1 MSFFRKKM
9 NTNMKV
15 SAAIQILP
23 NVADQDEM
31 LRIVD
36 RVIAYIAG
44 SGLSYE
50 VTPFETCLEGGDL
63 DEMMEI
69 LKNCQLIAAE
79 AGSRKVQA
87 YIKLLYKPEGG
98 ILTMEEK
105 TAKFRQKPEAE
116 C

>member
-1 MSFFRKKM
+1 M
-9 NTNMKV
+9 
-15 SAAIQILP
+15 
-23 NVADQDEM
+23 
-31 LRIVD
+31 
-36 RVIAYIAG
+36 
-44 SGLSYE
+44 
-50 VTPFETCLEGGDL
+50 TPFETCLEGDDL